1 MQGFRSHPRPAPYA
15 MPDRYD
21 DVSDDESDAVSVMSV
36 SSKFAPSVATS
47 ATTADWEMRSASRP
61 PSVFSMTSSLRA
73 NAFRHE
79 NGRRLNNYSDIY
91 RLPADE
97 EELDRLGMMTTSRVT
112 QSASLTQ
119 HSRQAAHNVHG
130 GHGQVPSPSS
140 RSSRRGPVR
149 RAQGCCRSGMRKWE
163 LVSPFP

>member
-1 MQGFRSHPRPAPYA
+1 
-15 MPDRYD
+15 MPDPYG

-36 SSKFAPSVATS
+36 PSNFAPSVATS
-47 ATTADWEMRSASRP
+47 ATTVDWEMRSASRP

-97 EELDRLGMMTTSRVT
+97 EELDRLGTCHILRSLNSRP
-112 QSASLTQ
+112 LT
-119 HSRQAAHNVHG
+119 
-130 GHGQVPSPSS
+130 
-140 RSSRRGPVR
+140 
-149 RAQGCCRSGMRKWE
+149 
-163 LVSPFP
+163 